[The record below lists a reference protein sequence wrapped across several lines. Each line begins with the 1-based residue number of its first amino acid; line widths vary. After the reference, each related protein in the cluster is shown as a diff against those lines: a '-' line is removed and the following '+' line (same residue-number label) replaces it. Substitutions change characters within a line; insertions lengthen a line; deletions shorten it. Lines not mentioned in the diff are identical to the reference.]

1 MLMWKCVCKCNAGS
15 LSYLSPAAGY
25 VVYSNVVNTVLV
37 KNATKGKPKKKVE
50 LAPKAEKTDGSEWL
64 KGTNVNFG
72 DAKSK
77 QRATK
82 ARVVVVNPAPAPA
95 VDTAKAL

>member
-1 MLMWKCVCKCNAGS
+1 MHIGAATSVPL
-15 LSYLSPAAGY
+15 AAGY

-37 KNATKGKPKKKVE
+37 KNATKGKQKKKVE
-50 LAPKAEKTDGSEWL
+50 PAPKAEKADGSEWL

-72 DAKSK
+72 DAKAK
-77 QRATK
+77 QRAAK
-82 ARVVVVNPAPAPA
+82 ARVVVASPAPAPA

>member
-1 MLMWKCVCKCNAGS
+1 MTASVSAECHTGAAS
-15 LSYLSPAAGY
+15 RSPFVAGY

-37 KNATKGKPKKKVE
+37 RNATKGKQKKKVE
-50 LAPKAEKTDGSEWL
+50 LAPRAEKTDGSEWL

-72 DAKSK
+72 DAKAK

-82 ARVVVVNPAPAPA
+82 ARVVAATPAPAAA
-95 VDTAKAL
+95 VDTSKAL

>member
-1 MLMWKCVCKCNAGS
+1 MLEAVPLPSAYGEVTYMP
-15 LSYLSPAAGY
+15 PAAGY

-50 LAPKAEKTDGSEWL
+50 LALKAEKTDGSEWL

-72 DAKSK
+72 DAKAK
-77 QRATK
+77 QRAIK
-82 ARVVVVNPAPAPA
+82 ARVVVINPAPAAA
-95 VDTAKAL
+95 VDTAKAM